1 VKIEEKIN
9 SFFIL
14 DWKKDPNTL
23 VHTDTKIKIS
33 YPEITACPIKKYGKT
48 FCHEDKIK
56 KSCQSNSGDRLINH
70 KWNGGTPNFHN
81 KLNVHKYKK
90 KNECS
95 LNMFKK
101 RILLKKMIEANAWVK
116 KYFILRAFG
125 LKNDALN
132 LNNGKNI
139 KKLISIMA
147 HDSVILLIETPNN
160 VDKINKKKK
169 LFFCIKQLFS
179 SFT

>member
-1 VKIEEKIN
+1 
-9 SFFIL
+9 
-14 DWKKDPNTL
+14 
-23 VHTDTKIKIS
+23 
-33 YPEITACPIKKYGKT
+33 
-48 FCHEDKIK
+48 
-56 KSCQSNSGDRLINH
+56 
-70 KWNGGTPNFHN
+70 
-81 KLNVHKYKK
+81 
-90 KNECS
+90 
-95 LNMFKK
+95 
-101 RILLKKMIEANAWVK
+101 MIEANAWVK

-169 LFFCIKQLFS
+169 TLFLYQAIIF
-179 SFT
+179 